1 MEAVHTDSAPAAIGP
16 YSQARCVGDLIF
28 VSGQLPLDAASGQ
41 VVSDVPAEQARQ
53 CLANIKAIS
62 QAAGSNIGNTIKTT
76 IFVTE
81 LASFASINEVYGTF
95 FDAPYPARACVEV
108 SALPK
113 GAKVEIEAI
122 IKRG

>member
-16 YSQARCVGDLIF
+16 YCQARCVGDLIF

-62 QAAGSNIGNTIKTT
+62 QAAGSNIANTIKTT

>member
-1 MEAVHTDSAPAAIGP
+1 MEAVHTDTAPAAIGP
-16 YSQARCVGDLIF
+16 YSQARCAGDLIF

-41 VVSDVPAEQARQ
+41 IVSDVPAEQARQ

-62 QAAGSNIGNTIKTT
+62 EAAGSNIGNTIKTT

-81 LASFASINEVYGTF
+81 LASFASVNEVYGTF

-122 IKRG
+122 INRG